1 MRARGLF
8 PTWTTTFPRGSG
20 VFCCSV
26 GVSKLRASITVIW
39 WSFELYFDS
48 WKKLHF
54 QTTSEYKHNMC
65 VPKCGCLSY
74 CCVLPGNQTIDDVK
88 QRVWIESRAS
98 IFLASQ
104 LVYGWA
110 LNNFKGSAELCRL
123 KPKHITKMVRHLVIK
138 LHYVVLLRESLHVIS
153 RTNISDIKKPV

>member
-1 MRARGLF
+1 MRARGLS
-8 PTWTTTFPRGSG
+8 PMWTITFPKGSG
-20 VFCCSV
+20 VSCCSV
-26 GVSKLRASITVIW
+26 GVSKLRASIKVIW
-39 WSFELYFDS
+39 WSFELYFDSFDS

-54 QTTSEYKHNMC
+54 QTTSEYKHHLF

-88 QRVWIESRAS
+88 QGVWIESSACV
-98 IFLASQ
+98 FLASQ

-153 RTNISDIKKPV
+153 TTNISDI